1 MYTGEVYEY
10 EYYDEYYEEYVDL
23 SYNVSE
29 YTDEILEYQPTTGV
43 WSLVD
48 QMMSARRGHAVSVV
62 STEEISMYC

>member
-1 MYTGEVYEY
+1 M
-10 EYYDEYYEEYVDL
+10 DENWNYC
-23 SYNVSE
+23 
-29 YTDEILEYQPTTGV
+29 DEILEFVPSTGE